1 MSDKKYYWLKL
12 QSDFFKRNDI
22 RVVEAMPNGKD
33 YIIFYLKLL
42 CESIANDGALR
53 FSEEIPYSDGMLS
66 TITNTNVDI
75 VRSAINVFKEL
86 KMIEIYDDG
95 TLFMKQV
102 EKMVGSETKWADYKR
117 VSRNQNKEIGQC
129 PTNVQKQIGNCPIE
143 IDIEKEYR
151 NKEIN
156 KYTCMHETGYTIFMQ
171 LPLNTNESYPIYE
184 CDIDEYKKL
193 YPNVDVEQQIRAM
206 KGWLDANPKNR
217 KTKNGIKRFINGWLS
232 REQDKP
238 KNFKNYN
245 TEQIKAAQPTYDDSN
260 NIQISQEEV
269 DAFFRDRHRN
279 L

>member
-1 MSDKKYYWLKL
+1 MSNTKKYYWLKL

-42 CESIANDGALR
+42 CESITNNGVLR
-53 FSEEIPYSDGMLS
+53 FSEEIPYSDEMLS
-66 TITNTNVDI
+66 TITSTNIDV

-143 IDIEKEYR
+143 IEKDIDIEKDIEIEKNIEIENKIIDLLSSSKDIFISIKLENEY
-151 NKEIN
+151 E
-156 KYTCMHETGYTIFMQ
+156 ETLKMM
-171 LPLNTNESYPIYE
+171 
-184 CDIDEYKKL
+184 
-193 YPNVDVEQQIRAM
+193 IRAGQITKKIPTQGRLEDLM
-206 KGWLDANPKNR
+206 KEMIFDRQNVCNKQGYLIECFRNE
-217 KTKNGIKRFINGWLS
+217 
-232 REQDKP
+232 REQ
-238 KNFKNYN
+238 
-245 TEQIKAAQPTYDDSN
+245 
-260 NIQISQEEV
+260 
-269 DAFFRDRHRN
+269 
-279 L
+279 